1 MLPKLTWT
9 CHVCGE
15 ERPDSM
21 IAVYH
26 KPWVFRGEVVGM
38 QNIRYC
44 VDKPECFEGAQ
55 RYSFVDNDEG
65 GEYDRSGN

>member
-9 CHVCGE
+9 CHICKE
-15 ERPDSM
+15 ERPDRK
-21 IAVYH
+21 IAVYT
-26 KPWVFRGEVVGM
+26 KPLMLGGVRVGT

-44 VDKPECFEGAQ
+44 IDKPECFEGAQ

-65 GEYDRSGN
+65 GEYDRS